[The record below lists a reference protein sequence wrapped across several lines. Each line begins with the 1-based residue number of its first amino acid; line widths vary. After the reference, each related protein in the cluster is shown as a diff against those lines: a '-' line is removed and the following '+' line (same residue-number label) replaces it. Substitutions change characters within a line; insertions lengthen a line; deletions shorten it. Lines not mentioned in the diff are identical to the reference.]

1 MLNSLNEPTRC
12 RNHSRATKIGA
23 RTWKRKELCSKG
35 VPCLSRSRKRISPSS
50 LSSIASLRRAKLT
63 RAAFTTERSSAIESS
78 SRTKPWSSTRIV
90 PSAKTS
96 AVRAMSSSVPRLYV
110 GTSGW
115 AYPSWKPGF
124 YPAGTVSGDFLRYY
138 AQRFSTVELNTT
150 GYRLPAEE
158 QFDRWAEQT
167 PPGFTFAPKLP
178 ANRPRLVAD
187 FSDRVRRLG
196 DRLGPVRVSF
206 KSARDDGLLELLL
219 GSLDPSLQ
227 LAFDL
232 EDSSWDGI
240 EPRLEEAGAV
250 RVNNLETEA
259 PFRYVRLREP
269 PYSDEDLRGWAERL
283 RRLDVPTFVSLRHE
297 DEPTAPRYAARLVEL
312 VASR

>member
-23 RTWKRKELCSKG
+23 RTWKRNELCSNG
-35 VPCLSRSRKRISPSS
+35 VPCLSRRRNRIRPSS

-63 RAAFTTERSSAIESS
+63 RAALTTERSSAIESS
-78 SRTKPWSSTRIV
+78 RRTKPWSRTRIV
-90 PSAKTS
+90 SSVMTS
-96 AVRAMSSSVPRLYV
+96 ATTAMSSSVPVLHV

-124 YPAGTVSGDFLRYY
+124 SPAGTASSDFLRFY
-138 AQRFSTVELNTT
+138 AERFATVELNTT

-158 QFDRWAEQT
+158 QFDRWAAET

-206 KSARDDGLLELLL
+206 KSARDDGLVELLL
-219 GSLDPSLQ
+219 GSLDPSLR

-232 EDSSWDGI
+232 EGPSWDGI
-240 EPRLEEAGAV
+240 ESRLAEAGAG
-250 RVNNLETEA
+250 
-259 PFRYVRLREP
+259 
-269 PYSDEDLRGWAERL
+269 RGKDPQNGRA
-283 RRLDVPTFVSLRHE
+283 VPL
-297 DEPTAPRYAARLVEL
+297 A
-312 VASR
+312 